1 MLRKEAITLTEK
13 SIMAYFHSPDVAH
26 GLLPKLKAL
35 GTIDVQVARIGQF
48 HGDGVSETFNPLT
61 GGFPGLSFLTMN
73 NENPG
78 INEGILAATD
88 VDASGLSAPRSED
101 GYYEVGNMD
110 ILLTVVIDEHSYEQA
125 KRIVREGG
133 GSF

>member
-1 MLRKEAITLTEK
+1 LSEK
-13 SIMAYFHSPDVAH
+13 SIMAYFHSPDEAH
-26 GLLPKLKAL
+26 KLLPLLKAL
-35 GTIDVQVARIGQF
+35 GIIDVQVARIGQF
-48 HGDGVSETFNPLT
+48 QGDGVSETFNPLT
-61 GGFPGLSFLTMN
+61 SGFPGLSFLTLN

-101 GYYEVGNMD
+101 GYYDFNGVGNMD
-110 ILLTVVIDEHSYEQA
+110 ILLTVVIDEQVYEQA

>member
-1 MLRKEAITLTEK
+1 
-13 SIMAYFHSPDVAH
+13 
-26 GLLPKLKAL
+26 
-35 GTIDVQVARIGQF
+35 
-48 HGDGVSETFNPLT
+48 
-61 GGFPGLSFLTMN
+61 MN

-101 GYYEVGNMD
+101 GYYDFNGVDNMD
-110 ILLTVVIDEHSYEQA
+110 ILLTVVIDENSYEQA
-125 KRIVREGG
+125 KRIIREGG